1 MTVIK
6 KLKEW
11 VLAWIWIWV
20 WFVLVGGIAWIAYA
34 SYSWVTQSEVTSWDT
49 LSASSWNDMLNNQN
63 FLKQEVENI
72 DTTWFVTKAWDTMG
86 GELSMG
92 TNKITSLWTPTATTD
107 AVTKAY
113 VDSLTVANPATEAY
127 VDSKT
132 SLNVA
137 KAWDTMWGNLS
148 MWNNKITNL
157 AAPTATT
164 DATNKAYV
172 DSVSASGEWQ
182 YQVSCTGI
190 WTLIVICIRINTI
203 TGVSQCRKSTNGGG
217 DRNNCNYAPW

>member
-11 VLAWIWIWV
+11 VLAWIWIWA
-20 WFVLVGGIAWIAYA
+20 WFVLVGGITWIAYA

-107 AVTKAY
+107 A
-113 VDSLTVANPATEAY
+113 AT
-127 VDSKT
+127 
-132 SLNVA
+132 
-137 KAWDTMWGNLS
+137 
-148 MWNNKITNL
+148 
-157 AAPTATT
+157 
-164 DATNKAYV
+164 KAYV
-172 DSVSASGEWQ
+172 DSVSASGEGM
-182 YQVSCTGI
+182 YQVTCTIYGTTR
-190 WTLIVICIRINTI
+190 TLCFRVNTI
-203 TGVSQCRKSTNGGG
+203 TGETECKYSSNLWWTSW
-217 DRNNCNYAPW
+217 DNCNYAPW